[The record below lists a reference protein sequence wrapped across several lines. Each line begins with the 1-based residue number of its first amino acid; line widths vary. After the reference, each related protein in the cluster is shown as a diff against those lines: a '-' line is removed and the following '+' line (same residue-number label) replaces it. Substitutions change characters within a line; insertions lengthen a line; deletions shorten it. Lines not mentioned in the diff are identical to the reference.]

1 MSDQPERRLEPI
13 EERTYRFSLRVVKLV
28 RALPTDASA
37 LVLGRQLLRA
47 ATSVGANVEE
57 AIGAPSKRDFA
68 NKMNIALK
76 EARETYY
83 WLRLVRDAGILSEER
98 LAPIVQE
105 SLEIKKILSATVRSS
120 RENPDRQCLV
130 EHCALSTCCIVH
142 LSIVTCNLEDLWQDY
157 TNTRAKSF

>member
-1 MSDQPERRLEPI
+1 MSDQQERRLEPI

-120 RENPDRQCLV
+120 RENPDRHV
-130 EHCALSTCCIVH
+130 
-142 LSIVTCNLEDLWQDY
+142 
-157 TNTRAKSF
+157 